1 MHTYIVIGLGNFGS
15 TLAKE
20 LTVLG
25 KEVIAV
31 DKSMS
36 KVDSLK
42 GEVTHSIC
50 MDAGEPGAMN
60 SLPVKEADA
69 VIVCIGEDVGAS
81 VVITA
86 LAKQLKAKR
95 ILCRAISE
103 IHDTILHS
111 IGVDLVLRPEQES
124 ANRLAAVIDLP
135 NVERAFWSEGG
146 YVFSEVK
153 LPETWNGKT
162 VHDIK
167 RALGKVQLISII
179 RPLGAELHSSGQR
192 DVEVMTRCQEES
204 PLRKG
209 DSILLMG
216 RTSELKTLTL

>member
-1 MHTYIVIGLGNFGS
+1 MNTYIVIGLGNFGS

-31 DKSMS
+31 DNSMS
-36 KVDSLK
+36 KVDAIK
-42 GEVTHSIC
+42 GQVTHSIC

-60 SLPVKEADA
+60 SLPVKEAEA
-69 VIVCIGEDVGAS
+69 VVVCIGEDVGAS

-86 LAKQLKAKR
+86 LAKQLHARR

-111 IGVDLVLRPEQES
+111 IGVDLVLRPEQDS

-146 YVFSEVK
+146 YVFTEVK
-153 LPETWNGKT
+153 VPAVCSTKT
-162 VHDIK
+162 VHELK
-167 RALGKVQLISII
+167 RVIGKVQLSGIV
-179 RPLGAELHSSGQR
+179 RPLGKELHSSGQR
-192 DVEVMTRCQEES
+192 DVKIMLRPSEETTIED
-204 PLRKG
+204 G
-209 DSILLMG
+209 DSLLLIG
-216 RTSELKTLTL
+216 RTSELRAIAL